1 MKSNTER
8 TALPPLGTTL
18 YPRTEVAATAI
29 NFDHRSMGSPKR
41 KKHSIKNLGEC
52 TSRFVRLLELTPI
65 VIMNCPSNV
74 VHILS
79 LNPSINS
86 TFNPDSIAA
95 VICLLSDDTNS
106 SDCHSKAQAI

>member
-52 TSRFVRLLELTPI
+52 TSRFVRLLELPPI
-65 VIMNCPSNV
+65 VQ
-74 VHILS
+74 
-79 LNPSINS
+79 
-86 TFNPDSIAA
+86 
-95 VICLLSDDTNS
+95 LL
-106 SDCHSKAQAI
+106 